1 MRETRGRIGGL
12 IEDGGDRIPSIH
24 TLFSTSSQS
33 SASLQ
38 TAKSKA
44 LETASSII
52 QTGSPSR
59 TFRAAHNEMRRDF
72 QRLIQRYTLATTKF
86 DDLEDVL
93 NTASSSVRLSAA
105 SRGSGGSFVSLPPAS
120 FSGLDNSLDSNPN
133 NSGVLNTK
141 FQDNTNALV
150 SERARDIE
158 VIARNVGKVNEVYR
172 DLANLVEEQGVEIDD
187 IEQNIIMSR
196 ERTEKGKEQ
205 LRLATD
211 FQKKS
216 GKCAKV
222 VIALVIV
229 GACVGIGILYGG
241 RIEDSFE

>member
-1 MRETRGRIGGL
+1 
-12 IEDGGDRIPSIH
+12 
-24 TLFSTSSQS
+24 
-33 SASLQ
+33 
-38 TAKSKA
+38 
-44 LETASSII
+44 
-52 QTGSPSR
+52 
-59 TFRAAHNEMRRDF
+59 MRRDF

-141 FQDNTNALV
+141 VRARERLERRKAGAKEGRSLSKIGIPPFYVNNNPSTRRFAPLAPLAHWQFQDNTNALV